1 MSSSST
7 KSTSSSNTN
16 NSPTIQSLQGPNDAL
31 PYIKQFEKLSSGTE
45 MGGYKEPQWRF
56 LLSGADVVTA
66 AIIQSSDDKNKEDDD
81 SSISMKLGGSACKV
95 SIDENTYGLG
105 MVLVDPTNRGKGYAK
120 ALINTSMGRVSN
132 DDNNKETKYI
142 LANCNEMG
150 APVYRKLGFKDCGT
164 NSFLSCSVSDI
175 MNTISVDNINDDDKV
190 RTVSNGKYTNEQLSL
205 LTTLD
210 AKATGLKRKERI
222 ELLAKGD
229 YAKQYGSCSTLVFI
243 GNDTVGI
250 ARQDCTN
257 GPLWIGPIIGD
268 EKKVIPLLKALI
280 EKHFAN
286 NQDNKEKYEE
296 LKCMMLIVDHPNLVE
311 SLLSSIKG
319 MKNDWVNPSM
329 SQDGESVYMNGDGS
343 YLSMLHPTLG

>member
-1 MSSSST
+1 M
-7 KSTSSSNTN
+7 
-16 NSPTIQSLQGPNDAL
+16 D
-31 PYIKQFEKLSSGTE
+31 
-45 MGGYKEPQWRF
+45 GYKEPQWRF
-56 LLSGADVVTA
+56 LLSGSDVVTA
-66 AIIQSSDDKNKEDDD
+66 AIMQSSDDKNKEDDD
-81 SSISMKLGGSACKV
+81 SSNISMKLGGSACKV

-105 MVLVDPTNRGKGYAK
+105 MVLVDPSNRGKGYAK
-120 ALINTSMGRVSN
+120 ALINTSMGVSN

-142 LANCNEMG
+142 LANCNDMG

-175 MNTISVDNINDDDKV
+175 INTSVDNNDDEIE
-190 RTVSNGKYTNEQLSL
+190 TVSGGKYTNEQLSL

-229 YAKQYGSCSTLVFI
+229 YAKQFGSCTTLAFI
-243 GNDTVGI
+243 GNDTVGV

-257 GPLWIGPIIGD
+257 GPVWIGPIIGD
-268 EKKVIPLLKALI
+268 EKKVIPLLKALV

-329 SQDGESVYMNGDGS
+329 TQDGESVYMNGDGS

>member
-1 MSSSST
+1 MSSST
-7 KSTSSSNTN
+7 STSSSNTNN

-31 PYIKQFEKLSSGTE
+31 PYIKQFD
-45 MGGYKEPQWRF
+45 KEPQWRF

-66 AIIQSSDDKNKEDDD
+66 AIMQSGDNNKEDE
-81 SSISMKLGGSACKV
+81 LGGSACKV

-105 MVLVDPTNRGKGYAK
+105 MVLVDPSNRGKGYAK
-120 ALINTSMGRVSN
+120 ALINTSMGVSN
-132 DDNNKETKYI
+132 DDNNTNTKYI

-190 RTVSNGKYTNEQLSL
+190 RTVSDGKYTNEQLSL

-210 AKATGLKRKERI
+210 ARATGLKRKERI

-229 YAKQYGSCSTLVFI
+229 YAKQFGSCTTLAFI
-243 GNDTVGI
+243 GSDTVGV

-257 GPLWIGPIIGD
+257 GPIWIGPIIGD

-286 NQDNKEKYEE
+286 NQDNNKAEAEYDK

-311 SLLSSIKG
+311 TLLSSIKG
-319 MKNDWVNPSM
+319 MQNDWVNSSM
-329 SQDGESVYMNGDGS
+329 SQDRESVYKNGDGS
-343 YLSMLHPTLG
+343 YLSMLHPTLGYNFLAECESRWKV